1 MRILGVASRVRPY
14 RAGVMAAA
22 RIRVAFRVLL
32 VFSLLWRSCMGNCA
46 YDPDSNGHV
55 AIPEG
60 VKEIPDNAFEQCAA
74 NELSTP
80 VYDHRFNLRDFLLAE
95 ISIRIHEILWKC
107 DQSNRNGLG
116 KKT

>member
-1 MRILGVASRVRPY
+1 MKRNSSIGLRPVTTIERNLY
-14 RAGVMAAA
+14 QVS
-22 RIRVAFRVLL
+22 VFLFQFRKV
-32 VFSLLWRSCMGNCA
+32 
-46 YDPDSNGHV
+46 
-55 AIPEG
+55 
-60 VKEIPDNAFEQCAA
+60 AFEQCAA